1 MGGQLAG
8 NPHHRDYSSGSVAY
22 AGSQDFRGGSVDFR
36 GGSVDF
42 RGGSVDFRGGS
53 QDFRGSRD
61 GSVAGE
67 WGRYPGPQG
76 PYVGG
81 MAVPGLMGHTLGR
94 PMPYQGLPP
103 VGPGSAWPGAPPAG
117 IQQLESAPPAHGLH
131 RLPWI
136 SQSAYQRPSPIDPP
150 ARILAF
156 LSPFLTW
163 PDAKRAAKARQAGL
177 TGARYRRLTQAAA
190 GIRDAVAAL
199 WADGCQTTA
208 CELWDLVGVV
218 VEHQDGHVEPS
229 HCWVAGRALQSAACD
244 LPFAFSVHTFMGPG
258 RPCIGARANISAE
271 ASCISTSSSDPPE
284 LPKLKVL
291 PPVSS
296 ANQPQPDGQG
306 SKGPADRSDSPS
318 TGYQKGAEGSESR
331 GKGAVG
337 YGRSSSLPSPHGSAY
352 DERGGRPQGTRGVG
366 DFGPASQ
373 GYDSGNAR
381 PEGTSSGGSSLS
393 LTQTGWPPGTDAQL
407 ESKKVDDDSE
417 RHKENKRLI
426 LSAPAGL
433 NECTPLFSSSSS
445 QGSAEEL
452 ETADLSAFLRSD
464 SGKLEAQLK
473 RQPMLLPDVPM
484 TDTPF
489 LTDKQAEAT
498 ISEPST
504 ATQPSM
510 SRAALWVWGLSYPDP
525 NRPEHAVA
533 ELHPAPDEEDPQWCS
548 RSEDLPTL
556 EEEEEV
562 DEDDK
567 MFMAGSTDGHDVR
580 VSPVSSSQS
589 QGGIMR
595 SLSLSQAQPASAQH
609 GRGSARGV
617 DPSDALSGSSS
628 RGEAVGTGSRGSRAK
643 KGAGLTQGELAML
656 GIHGTLGGFEEEGR
670 EKRKKSFKRL
680 SKLIVGMR
688 RLWPAADCMRP
699 DAARICAGKSFGSKE
714 GANARV
720 IRELPYED
728 NPTADV
734 ELDADEMGGSIDELD
749 QEGVL
754 EDEFVDGV
762 QYRDR
767 QAGGVAGVGA
777 AYARADGSAR
787 QRERRT
793 AVPAKVQEEV
803 PGHVLKDPVSLNA
816 GLARGGTRRHEGSGD
831 SKEPVSTGGE
841 SQEGPTPR
849 ARHPNPGYPE
859 SSVDSIRNA
868 ALEQLLAQQGG
879 EQAVGTAARS
889 REGLFG
895 MASSVSLPVNDLGD
909 GRYLISGHLMGIGQ
923 YQVSVKIGG
932 RHVQGSPAVIK
943 TVPAAQL
950 GSGISHEGPFY
961 PHASLPSIPL
971 HPMGLCPDPDF
982 PPCHSASYDAERLAY
997 AHNHPH
1003 IGTADILFVVDAT
1016 ASMAAELAE
1025 LPRVVIEVANA
1036 LAGAVLCKRARW
1048 GVLAYRDHWPEDD
1061 QPQVLTKLDFTED
1074 IEKVCQFISRLEA
1087 SGGGDYPEALEA
1099 ALHEAADGVTWWP
1112 FSTRVVIW
1120 VGDAPPHGYQG
1131 MGPQQAAELEGDL
1144 GRARERLLQAA
1155 TAVEKSMRDGR
1166 AAALWTEWD
1175 TQLVSALNA
1184 CDGVAKHHDNFPL
1197 GVPGSI
1203 KWEEAAEHLASTG
1216 ARVIALGF
1224 RDAIFHSPSEACL
1237 RTIAHI
1243 TGGALLEVGALD
1255 GSLVGPLV
1263 GAVVEE
1269 MLDQQLVEEEV
1280 CDLLL
1285 CLHHDLRGQLALDQ
1299 RYTIIETMNQTDKAV
1314 QRLQVVPDD
1323 GGRSAAGSRAGAP
1336 SSQPLSPGASESGSR
1351 RQGSGDSSQTRL
1363 GTSEGGGGQQRRR
1376 GESVGSEATTKSTEC
1391 SLLLGMRRVQC
1402 DEAVLAQVYQGI
1414 RSKAE
1419 TVGRALQKG
1428 FVTRSS
1434 WLASAEGS
1442 LSKIDMWGRQAN
1454 WKMCEE
1460 FRTSPV
1466 SLRYLLAERTILGM
1480 L

>member
-1 MGGQLAG
+1 MA
-8 NPHHRDYSSGSVAY
+8 VAY
-22 AGSQDFRGGSVDFR
+22 
-36 GGSVDF
+36 
-42 RGGSVDFRGGS
+42 
-53 QDFRGSRD
+53 
-61 GSVAGE
+61 
-67 WGRYPGPQG
+67 PQ
-76 PYVGG
+76 
-81 MAVPGLMGHTLGR
+81 A
-94 PMPYQGLPP
+94 LPP
-103 VGPGSAWPGAPPAG
+103 PGAGAAWAG
-117 IQQLESAPPAHGLH
+117 GAQIGAQQVEAPTHGLH

-136 SQSAYQRPSPIDPP
+136 SQSSYQRPSPIDPP
-150 ARILAF
+150 ARILT
-156 LSPFLTW
+156 FLTPFFTW
-163 PDAKRAAKARQAGL
+163 HDAASAGKARAAGLAG
-177 TGARYRRLTQAAA
+177 GRGPRLSQAAA
-190 GIRDAVAAL
+190 AIRDAVAAL
-199 WADGCQTTA
+199 WADGCHATA
-208 CELWDLVGVV
+208 RELWDLVGVV
-218 VEHQDGHVEPS
+218 VEHQEGHVVDPS

-244 LPFAFSVHTFMGPG
+244 LPFAFSVHTFVGPG
-258 RPCIGARANISAE
+258 QPCIGVRANISAE
-271 ASCISTSSSDPPE
+271 ATCLSGTREDDTE
-284 LPKLKVL
+284 MPKLKA
-291 PPVSS
+291 S
-296 ANQPQPDGQG
+296 ADGRT
-306 SKGPADRSDSPS
+306 SKGRATDGADSRHHRPSDGRGSAAPGYARS
-318 TGYQKGAEGSESR
+318 T
-331 GKGAVG
+331 
-337 YGRSSSLPSPHGSAY
+337 SLPSPRGSAF
-352 DERGGRPQGTRGVG
+352 DSARAHPN
-366 DFGPASQ
+366 Q
-373 GYDSGNAR
+373 GYDSANAR

-393 LTQTGWPPGTDAQL
+393 LTHAGWPMGADAQHDGRGGDPEADRMSR
-407 ESKKVDDDSE
+407 ES
-417 RHKENKRLI
+417 KRLI

-464 SGKLEAQLK
+464 SGKLEAQL
-473 RQPMLLPDVPM
+473 RQGSLLAQDVPM
-484 TDTPF
+484 VDTPF
-489 LTDKQAEAT
+489 LADRGEAT

-533 ELHPAPDEEDPQWCS
+533 ELHPAPEEEDPQWTS

-556 EEEEEV
+556 EEEDV
-562 DEDDK
+562 DEDDR
-567 MFMAGSTDGHDVR
+567 MFMAGSAEGHDVHM
-580 VSPVSSSQS
+580 SPVSSSQS
-589 QGGIMR
+589 PGGPMR
-595 SLSLSQAQPASAQH
+595 SLSLSRGAGAVRGRSPGHRGASEA
-609 GRGSARGV
+609 GDVGGGPSAKV
-617 DPSDALSGSSS
+617 
-628 RGEAVGTGSRGSRAK
+628 EVVERGSRSGRAR
-643 KGAGLTQGELAML
+643 KGDGLSGGELEMMGVGGGL
-656 GIHGTLGGFEEEGR
+656 EGFEEEGG

-699 DAARICAGKSFGSKE
+699 DAARICAGKSWGSKD
-714 GANARV
+714 GAPSRV

-728 NPTADV
+728 NPTAEG
-734 ELDADEMGGSIDELD
+734 ELDIDGMGPGIDDMD
-749 QEGVL
+749 QEGGL
-754 EDEFVDGV
+754 EEEDFVDAESHFG
-762 QYRDR
+762 DR
-767 QAGGVAGVGA
+767 STGTGGSGRGL
-777 AYARADGSAR
+777 GSGRLRHER
-787 QRERRT
+787 QS
-793 AVPAKVQEEV
+793 AVPARVEEAHHGV
-803 PGHVLKDPVSLNA
+803 EEMISLSA
-816 GLARGGTRRHEGSGD
+816 GLARVGGPHGESGD
-831 SKEPVSTGGE
+831 S
-841 SQEGPTPR
+841 EGIFSMGDNSAEEPTPR
-849 ARHPNPGYPE
+849 LRLPEPEPRTAQPE
-859 SSVDSIRNA
+859 SSGDSARNA
-868 ALEQLLAQQGG
+868 VLEQLLGGQQG
-879 EQAVGTAARS
+879 EQQVIGAVARG

-895 MASSVSLPVNDLGD
+895 MGGSVSLPVNDLGD
-909 GRYLISGHLMGIGQ
+909 GRYLVSGHLVGQGQ
-923 YQVSVKIGG
+923 YEVSVKIGG
-932 RHVQGSPAVIK
+932 RHVRGSPAVIK

-961 PHASLPSIPL
+961 PHASLPAIPL
-971 HPMGLCPDPDF
+971 HPTGLCPDPAF

-997 AHNHPH
+997 AAAHPH
-1003 IGTADILFVVDAT
+1003 VGTADILFVVDAT

-1025 LPRVVIEVANA
+1025 LPRVALEVANA
-1036 LAGAVLCKRARW
+1036 LAGAVLCKRVRW

-1074 IEKVCQFISRLEA
+1074 LEKVCQFISRLEA

-1112 FSTRVVIW
+1112 FSSRVVIW

-1166 AAALWTEWD
+1166 ATGLWTEWD

-1203 KWEEAAEHLASTG
+1203 KWEEAAEHLAATG

-1285 CLHHDLRGQLALDQ
+1285 CLHHDLRDQLVLDQ
-1299 RYTIIETMNQTDKAV
+1299 RFTIIETMNQTDKTV
-1314 QRLQVVPDD
+1314 QRLQVVRDENGTRGD
-1323 GGRSAAGSRAGAP
+1323 GLP
-1336 SSQPLSPGASESGSR
+1336 PSPGGSESSSIFR
-1351 RQGSGDSSQTRL
+1351 RPREGDSGQSSETR
-1363 GTSEGGGGQQRRR
+1363 SEAQGRGRRR
-1376 GESVGSEATTKSTEC
+1376 GESMGSAASGKSGGEC

-1402 DEAVLAQVYQGI
+1402 DEGVLAQVYRGI
-1414 RSKAE
+1414 RAKAE
-1419 TVGRALQKG
+1419 CVGRALQKG
-1428 FVTRSS
+1428 FVSRSS

-1442 LSKIDMWGRQAN
+1442 LSRIDMWGRQAD

-1466 SLRYLLAERTILGM
+1466 ALRYLLAERTIQGM
-1480 L
+1480 M